1 MDKKGKG
8 WLLYKNMLLNA
19 RLILISYHFSCLK
32 HECLVIAGNLD
43 FYYKQNSGKNHSK
56 VILIWEIYARIKKKK
71 TPVGKFLFFFFF
83 LSLKKKKKKKRK
95 KNKERKVWK
104 ISVKLMYMST
114 GILDEFWK
122 GNFIFFWFSNT
133 EIQL

>member
-1 MDKKGKG
+1 
-8 WLLYKNMLLNA
+8 MLLNA

-43 FYYKQNSGKNHSK
+43 FYYKQNSGK
-56 VILIWEIYARIKKKK
+56 
-71 TPVGKFLFFFFF
+71 
-83 LSLKKKKKKKRK
+83 KKKKKKKRK

-114 GILDEFWK
+114 GILDEF
-122 GNFIFFWFSNT
+122 
-133 EIQL
+133 